1 MLFNTIEF
9 AIFAIVVFYAYWALR
24 HRLRWQNAFVVA
36 ASYFFYAYWDWRFLS
51 LLLVTTGAT
60 YASGLLIERA
70 ASKRRAKAV
79 MWACVALNIGM
90 LAFFK
95 YFHFF
100 AAGAQTIAAGFGYR
114 LDWVTTE
121 ILLPIG
127 ISFYTFQAVGYTVD
141 VYKGRTEASH
151 DPLAFMAF
159 IAFFPQLI
167 AGPIERA
174 SDLLP
179 QFRRER
185 TFRYDEAVLGMRQIL
200 WGLAKKVLVADGCA
214 FYAGAIYDNPDF
226 YSGSSV
232 VLALFLFIFQ
242 LYGDYSGYSD
252 IAVGLGRLLGIRLT
266 QNFRYPLFARSIPEF
281 WQRWNITLM
290 RWLRDYVYI
299 PLGGNRKGRLRK
311 WLNIL
316 AVFIVS
322 AVWHSAAWGFIV
334 WGVLNA
340 LAFIPSVVTGRKVPR
355 EEASLRNLPR
365 ICLVYV
371 LMSLI
376 CITYQFPDIGDC
388 LHFFSCMGLSGGQWV
403 LPTGKTPLL
412 FIIPML
418 IVEWLARRNS
428 FALERMPMA
437 RGWRWLCYW
446 VILLLIIYGA
456 SYPSQPY
463 VYFQF

>member
-9 AIFAIVVFYAYWALR
+9 AVFAIVVFYAYWALR
-24 HRLRWQNAFVVA
+24 RHLRLQNALVVVA
-36 ASYFFYAYWDWRFLS
+36 SYIFYAYWDWRFLS

-60 YASGLLIERA
+60 YLSGILIERA
-70 ASKRRAKAV
+70 ETRRRSRCV
-79 MWACVALNIGM
+79 MWANVVLNIGM

-100 AAGAQTIAAGFGYR
+100 AEGAQALAGVIGYR
-114 LDWVTTE
+114 LDTVTTS
-121 ILLPIG
+121 IVLPIG

-141 VYKGRTEASH
+141 VYKRRTEASH

-159 IAFFPQLI
+159 IAFFPQLV

-179 QFRRER
+179 QFRRSR
-185 TFRYDEAVLGMRQIL
+185 RFDYGEAVLGMRQIL
-200 WGLAKKVLVADGCA
+200 WGLAKKVLVADSCA
-214 FYAGAIYDNPDF
+214 YYAGAIYDNPDY

-232 VLALFLFIFQ
+232 VLALFLFMFQ
-242 LYGDYSGYSD
+242 IYGDYSGYSD
-252 IAVGLGRLLGIRLT
+252 MAVGLGRLFGIRLT
-266 QNFRYPLFARSIPEF
+266 QNFRYPLFSRSFPEF

-299 PLGGNRKGRLRK
+299 PLGGSRHGKWRK
-311 WLNIL
+311 WVNIL
-316 AVFIVS
+316 AVFLVS
-322 AVWHSAAWGFIV
+322 AVWHNAAWGFIA

-340 LAFIPSVVTGRKVPR
+340 LTFIPSVVSGAKVPK
-355 EEASLRNLPR
+355 ADATLRDLPR
-365 ICLVYV
+365 IIFVYEVISLV
-371 LMSLI
+371 
-376 CITYQFPDIGDC
+376 CITYQYPNLSDAF
-388 LHFFSCMGLSGGQWV
+388 HFFSCMGVSGGQWV

-412 FIIPML
+412 FIVPML
-418 IVEWLARRNS
+418 LVEWAGRRQN
-428 FALERMPMA
+428 FALERMPMGKWG
-437 RGWRWLCYW
+437 RRLCYW
-446 VILLLIIYGA
+446 GLLLLIIYGA